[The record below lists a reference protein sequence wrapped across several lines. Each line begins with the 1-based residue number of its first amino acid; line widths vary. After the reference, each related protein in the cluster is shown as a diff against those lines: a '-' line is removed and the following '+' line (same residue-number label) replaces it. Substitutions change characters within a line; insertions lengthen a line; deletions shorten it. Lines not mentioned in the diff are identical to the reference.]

1 MAKPVTM
8 FPKVRNE
15 REELQAKLSDAPV
28 EHAAAL
34 LDLYELAQ
42 VSHEHGTLDLLRG
55 LVGASDDLIGR
66 VASGLSKPESI
77 RASRN
82 LIELI
87 KLLSWFDPET
97 LKGVVDQGET
107 LLAIGPI
114 AQQPEP
120 PGWWTI
126 FQRMTSRDGRRGLA
140 LIAEVMNE
148 FGRRIDR
155 SKTRE
160 EKAR

>member
-8 FPKVRNE
+8 FPKIRNE
-15 REELQAKLSDAPV
+15 REELLAKLSDAPL

-42 VSHEHGTLDLLRG
+42 VLHEHGTLDLLRG

-66 VASGLSKPESI
+66 LANGMSKPESI

-82 LIELI
+82 LVELV

-107 LLAIGPI
+107 LLASGPI
-114 AQQPEP
+114 AQSEP

-155 SKTRE
+155 SKPKD
-160 EKAR
+160 EKAS